1 MRMAIRCIAKCL
13 PRARQNWRSGCKKLR
28 SADVLVRSGPKN
40 ISTRR
45 VNGRQC
51 EQEGAKTVASCKAWL
66 LTEEH
71 DFPADCRAGAAGGRS
86 EVEHVLAAHRG
97 GADSPDNCGRISHH
111 RQSRCF
117 SFQSE

>member
-45 VNGRQC
+45 VNGRQR
-51 EQEGAKTVASCKAWL
+51 EQEDAKTVASRKGWL

-71 DFPADCRAGAAGGRS
+71 DFPANCREGAADRGAQKAHALVASWRFEAGADYRR
-86 EVEHVLAAHRG
+86 VCV
-97 GADSPDNCGRISHH
+97 
-111 RQSRCF
+111 
-117 SFQSE
+117 